1 MRLTLKALILSP
13 LLLIAGPVAADE
25 VFLLNGD
32 RLTGKIISATGG
44 KLILE
49 TDAAG
54 EITIDLAK
62 VKTFSTDAPVQL
74 QLSGKTLVESRVAA
88 GPEGEVQGEIP
99 PGTPAQPLS
108 IKGIT
113 AINPPPPA
121 WHGAFAFNA
130 LFTTGNSETEQ
141 FGFTASA
148 SKRWENDRLSLGAN
162 YAYGRQTDQNN
173 GVTSTTV
180 DYGAGFAKYDHFF
193 TQKFYGYAG
202 FMIEH
207 DGLAGLTYRTTTGP
221 GVGYQWFESPQLN
234 LSTEAGPSW
243 VHEQFEDSGSRDF
256 MALRLAYSVD
266 WTPVRPL
273 KLYHNLEYLPHVAD
287 FSDYLLSINAGA
299 RATIWKGLFA
309 DFRIEYRYDSTPDPG
324 RKSTDTRYI
333 LGAGWTF

>member
-32 RLTGKIISATGG
+32 RLTGKIVSATGG

-62 VKTFSTDAPVQL
+62 VKTFSAEAPVQL
-74 QLSGKTLVESRVAA
+74 QLGGKTLVESRVAA
-88 GPEGEVQGEIP
+88 GQEGEVQGEIP
-99 PGTPAQPLS
+99 PGTPAQPLA
-108 IKGIT
+108 IKDIA

-121 WHGAFAFNA
+121 WHGAVALNA
-130 LFTTGNSETEQ
+130 LFTTGNSESAQ
-141 FGFTASA
+141 FGFTAST
-148 SKRWENDRLSLGAN
+148 SKRWENDRLSLGAD
-162 YAYGRQTDQNN
+162 YTYGRQTDQNN

-180 DYGAGFAKYDHFF
+180 DYGAGFVKYDHFF

-202 FMIEH
+202 FKIEH
-207 DGLAGLTYRTTTGP
+207 DGVAGLTYRTTTGP

-243 VHEQFEDSGSRDF
+243 VHEQFEDSGSRDYL
-256 MALRLAYSVD
+256 ALRLAYSAD
-266 WTPVRPL
+266 WTPVKPL
-273 KLYHNLEYLPHVAD
+273 KLYHNLEYLANVAN
-287 FSDYLLSINAGA
+287 FSEYLLSINTGA

-309 DFRIEYRYDSTPDPG
+309 DFRIEYRYDSTPDAG
-324 RKSTDTRYI
+324 RKSADTRYI